1 MRKILKCRAI
11 FYWQIYVIKIKWK
24 NNNSEK
30 LTLFY
35 GSYRDTIY
43 FRHFVYVYD
52 WYTKLDSFIP
62 KCRQPYLVVKA
73 HFAYLGFAS
82 LISMAILGVASIT
95 ANYKLL

>member
-62 KCRQPYLVVKA
+62 KSPTVLGSEGSFCISWFS
-73 HFAYLGFAS
+73 FAYFYG
-82 LISMAILGVASIT
+82 
-95 ANYKLL
+95 NPRRCKYHCKL